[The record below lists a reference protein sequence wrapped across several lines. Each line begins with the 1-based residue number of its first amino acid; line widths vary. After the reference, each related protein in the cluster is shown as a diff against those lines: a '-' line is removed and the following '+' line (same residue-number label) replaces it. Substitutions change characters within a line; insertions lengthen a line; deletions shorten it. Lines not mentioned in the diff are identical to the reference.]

1 MPRHPADLLSL
12 VFGALFLAA
21 GSLMVANRV
30 DLLGDLR
37 WAGPVLLIVVAV
49 AMLASLRWPSRPD
62 GVTGMTPPVD
72 DAPPARAGD

>member
-21 GSLMVANRV
+21 GSLMVSNRFG
-30 DLLGDLR
+30 LLGDLR

-49 AMLASLRWPSRPD
+49 AMLASVRWPWTG
-62 GVTGMTPPVD
+62 GVTGTMPPVD
-72 DAPPARAGD
+72 TAPPPGTGD